1 MSYSVR
7 SNFVPVEWLLAD
19 LWPLNLYFCSNV
31 KLSGLF
37 LDVLWYIDLIFGIW
51 LYLDELQFKLEF
63 CSGRMIFGWV
73 MALELVFFVQIW
85 SWPDFSLT
93 SFDIL
98 TWYLVSGYIGMSY
111 SVHSNFVPVEWLL
124 AELWPSNLYILFK
137 FEVVRTFLWRPLIYW
152 LDIWYVAIS
161 RWVTVKFEFRSG
173 RMTMADLWPLNL
185 YFCSNVKLSGLFL
198 DVLWYIDLIFG
209 IWLYLDELQFN
220 LEFCSGR
227 MIFGWVMALEL
238 VFFVQILSCLDF
250 FFTSFD
256 ILTWYFVCGYI

>member
-1 MSYSVR
+1 MSYSLS

-85 SWPDFSLT
+85 SCPDFSLT

-111 SVHSNFVPVEWLL
+111 SVNSNFVPVEWLL
-124 AELWPSNLYILFK
+124 AELWPLNLYILFK

-161 RWVTVKFEFRSG
+161 RWVTV
-173 RMTMADLWPLNL
+173 
-185 YFCSNVKLSGLFL
+185 
-198 DVLWYIDLIFG
+198 
-209 IWLYLDELQFN
+209 
-220 LEFCSGR
+220 
-227 MIFGWVMALEL
+227 
-238 VFFVQILSCLDF
+238 
-250 FFTSFD
+250 
-256 ILTWYFVCGYI
+256 